1 MRLDTRNNQKFLKA
15 QLALCMNYLRELP
28 KMDITIF
35 NLQELYNK
43 VVDEKVFE
51 KNETDITDD
60 VLVITKQIR
69 SKYGLN
75 F

>member
-1 MRLDTRNNQKFLKA
+1 
-15 QLALCMNYLRELP
+15 MNYLRELP